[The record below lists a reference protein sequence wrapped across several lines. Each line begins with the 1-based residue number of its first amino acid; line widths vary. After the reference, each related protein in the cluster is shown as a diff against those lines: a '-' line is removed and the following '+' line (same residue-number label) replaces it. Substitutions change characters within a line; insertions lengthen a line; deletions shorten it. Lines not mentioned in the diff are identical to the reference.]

1 MNEERKPNIENMLPF
16 WSRDMRSIA
25 VYDQWRSFSF
35 RQSDRGALVWF
46 SCRDPAYLLFAFILY
61 FFLAENEWLFISL
74 REKVQTILQKC
85 LGVKWMW
92 HILDFLSLQ
101 IWFYLFF
108 YPFFFLLWLNDLSL
122 IFVVTVKL
130 VCQQINDWQSE
141 AESCWL
147 CAFSAT
153 RHISLI
159 RGSFDE
165 KP

>member
-1 MNEERKPNIENMLPF
+1 MKKGSPTLKICCHFGVEIWEV
-16 WSRDMRSIA
+16 SRYMINGGR
-25 VYDQWRSFSF
+25 FH
-35 RQSDRGALVWF
+35 SDRVTEVHLCDLAAEIQHTFFL
-46 SCRDPAYLLFAFILY
+46 LLFFSGGEWMVIYFTEGKSTNYSAKMSGGKMNVAHIRFFIITNMILFIL
-61 FFLAENEWLFISL
+61 
-74 REKVQTILQKC
+74 
-85 LGVKWMW
+85 
-92 HILDFLSLQ
+92 LS
-101 IWFYLFF
+101 
-108 YPFFFLLWLNDLSL
+108 PFFLLWLNDLSL